1 MKVLTPEDLAHV
13 ESLTHHQRWEICQ
26 TLPDDYHPYG
36 QNMARQTDD
45 PEIAA
50 RYRGDCSCGCWW
62 YNALDYDWGICR
74 NPASHRYQFLTF
86 EHQGCLKFDPGPIW
100 QDEAAASP

>member
-26 TLPDDYHPYG
+26 RLPDDYYPYG
-36 QNMARQTDD
+36 QNMAR
-45 PEIAA
+45 
-50 RYRGDCSCGCWW
+50 
-62 YNALDYDWGICR
+62 ICR
-74 NPASHRYQFLTF
+74 NPASHRYQYLTF